1 MAENYVVCCN
11 TGSGSS
17 LVNKTAVL
25 KVIFDEQN
33 IHD

>member
-1 MAENYVVCCN
+1 MADNNKVCCN
-11 TGSGSS
+11 RVSGSS